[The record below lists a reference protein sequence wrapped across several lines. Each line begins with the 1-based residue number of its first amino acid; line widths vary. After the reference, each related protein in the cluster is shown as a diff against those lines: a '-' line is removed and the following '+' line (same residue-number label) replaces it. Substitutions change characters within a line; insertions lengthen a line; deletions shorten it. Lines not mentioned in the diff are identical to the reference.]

1 MRTTTANKQLLYLD
15 VPQRLLRRPF
25 PRIARRFGRGLTQR
39 HRSARVEPARVDD
52 GEEGEG
58 VRVRGHAA
66 AALGHDAAAG
76 RRAVQHR
83 VRKAVV
89 ESAAEGVRVVG
100 GRGVHDHE
108 RRSEAVPEL
117 LVTLV
122 GWLDSFVRSFIRS
135 FVRSFVPSFVRSFVR
150 SFVSR

>member
-25 PRIARRFGRGLTQR
+25 PRIARRFSRGLTQR

-89 ESAAEGVRVVG
+89 ESAAEGARSCEMDREMDRELDREIARDRSRDRTRAGGAAG
-100 GRGVHDHE
+100 GRG
-108 RRSEAVPEL
+108 R
-117 LVTLV
+117 
-122 GWLDSFVRSFIRS
+122 
-135 FVRSFVPSFVRSFVR
+135 
-150 SFVSR
+150 